1 MLHIKSS
8 LKSQKNNVTRK
19 SHARN
24 EKDNLKQHSFNP
36 TRIKILMKMHVNFCS
51 ASLQWFVL
59 KMKITEIKTD
69 TLSVEMNFNSNSE
82 SCISCLK
89 NIPQDF
95 SSDKG
100 KLWQTN
106 TLANER
112 PGEWLTLRNSL
123 KTSKSF
129 QSKGT

>member
-1 MLHIKSS
+1 
-8 LKSQKNNVTRK
+8 
-19 SHARN
+19 
-24 EKDNLKQHSFNP
+24 
-36 TRIKILMKMHVNFCS
+36 MHVNFCS
-51 ASLQWFVL
+51 ASLRWFVL
-59 KMKITEIKTD
+59 KMKVREIKID
-69 TLSVEMNFNSNSE
+69 TPSVEMDFNSNSE

-89 NIPQDF
+89 NIPQDLSF
-95 SSDKG
+95 DKG

-106 TLANER
+106 TPTNER